1 MWITLSSSRNIRTC
15 IRLFFPDINVPD
27 RIPIDMEVLVGLA
40 GRTSAFRNVLLIRL
54 KDVEYGAKFA
64 WIIEV
69 TKIPKLNPA
78 TSTTWREERRRR
90 KPERDR
96 VRANNV

>member
-1 MWITLSSSRNIRTC
+1 MWVTLSSSRNIRTC
-15 IRLFFPDINVPD
+15 VRLFFSDINLPH
-27 RIPIDMEVLVGLA
+27 RILIDMEVLVGLA
-40 GRTSAFRNVLLIRL
+40 GRMSAFRNVLLMRL

-64 WIIEV
+64 WILEV

-78 TSTTWREERRRR
+78 TFTTGREEGRRR

-96 VRANNV
+96 VRTNNV